1 MWSLISSLFYLE
13 FLVSSGSVSLSVFV
27 SQTVKPLRVL
37 SYAGP
42 VQHFPLARLYF
53 LIKISIFCFN
63 NISLFF
69 LQPSPLLHTHAL
81 LDFSY

>member
-1 MWSLISSLFYLE
+1 MWSLISSVLFYLE
-13 FLVSSGSVSLSVFV
+13 FLVSSGSCHFLFLL
-27 SQTVKPLRVL
+27 VKPLRVL
-37 SYAGP
+37 SYVGP
-42 VQHFPLARLYF
+42 VQQFPLARLYF